1 MQTNIN
7 RSKSHIVSVR
17 TSIRI
22 SIKGLSLVVEDVTEV
37 VGEIT
42 IVVGWLAE
50 VVGRLAEVVGEH
62 LRVGPHRGAHL

>member
-7 RSKSHIVSVR
+7 RSKSRIVSVR

-22 SIKGLSLVVEDVTEV
+22 SRKGLSLVVEDVTEV

-42 IVVGWLAE
+42 V
-50 VVGRLAEVVGEH
+50 VVGRLAEVVGE
-62 LRVGPHRGAHL
+62 LHRRGR

>member
-7 RSKSHIVSVR
+7 RPKSRIVSVR

-22 SIKGLSLVVEDVTEV
+22 SRKGLSSVVEDVTEV

-42 IVVGWLAE
+42 V
-50 VVGRLAEVVGEH
+50 VVGRLAEVVGE
-62 LRVGPHRGAHL
+62 LRRRGR